1 MTVLSEKNFKKRYV
15 DLAERES
22 IECDDINIYP
32 DRYYLK
38 YVATDEFRAE
48 LLEVNTDG
56 VSGNMFSDYVDI
68 YLPVFARIDGDERII
83 ASIRIYFDSRDKTYH
98 AIESATYFE
107 ANVEN
112 LFEKF
117 ERFINTN
124 QVTDCIW
131 VYDSNEG
138 GYTHSSIMLVKIDG
152 IYKVYDHENIFDE
165 KDFSPILYDVEDYVA
180 LKNAYESKNISNP
193 PYAGILIAVAI
204 LFITVTGIVLI
215 FKKMIRKK

>member
-1 MTVLSEKNFKKRYV
+1 MQKRRFTAFAAIAIVIVMLIIGIVFIISNNSGSGILLKEYSIHAEEMIEDGKAVNVRRVLEDICNEKNFKKRYV

-98 AIESATYFE
+98 AIESAPYFE

-152 IYKVYDHENIFDE
+152 IYKVYDHENI
-165 KDFSPILYDVEDYVA
+165 
-180 LKNAYESKNISNP
+180 
-193 PYAGILIAVAI
+193 
-204 LFITVTGIVLI
+204 
-215 FKKMIRKK
+215 